1 MSVKNVERQEKNK
14 VKLTI
19 EISAEAFEAAI
30 EKVYRKN
37 KGQIAIPG
45 FRKGKAPRKLIEKMY
60 GAELF
65 YEEAIN
71 EVYPQALD
79 DAIVEEDISVA
90 GYPKMSVESAGPEGV
105 VLIAEVAEKPEISV
119 ENYKGVVAPY
129 EDVEVTEHDIEVAM
143 TPYISRAKT
152 AVEVDRPVEFND
164 TVNIDFIGYKDGEP
178 FPGGSGEDFDL
189 VVGSCSFIPGFEE
202 QVVGHT
208 TGEEFDVNV
217 TFPEDYQAKELA
229 GKEAVFKIKLHE
241 IKVKELPEV
250 DDDFVKD
257 VSDFDTLDEYKAD
270 VRKKLEDAAE
280 AQAKD
285 GVENQLIDK
294 LVELVQAEIPEAM
307 YTNRI
312 NDDVRDFAYRL
323 QSQGLN
329 LNTYLQYT
337 GMNMDG
343 LRQSFRPQAER
354 QVKVR
359 LALEKIA
366 GLENIQPT
374 DADLE
379 AEYEK
384 LAKNYELEVDKVKSF
399 IPKEELVKDIAVAK
413 AIQIV
418 RDTAVVTEADEA
430 EEAKAEEAKDA
441 E

>member
-1 MSVKNVERQEKNK
+1 MKIHFPANDNDALALV
-14 VKLTI
+14 
-19 EISAEAFEAAI
+19 AA
-30 EKVYRKN
+30 
-37 KGQIAIPG
+37 
-45 FRKGKAPRKLIEKMY
+45 GKAEIGMY
-60 GAELF
+60 
-65 YEEAIN
+65 YQQDVI
-71 EVYPQALD
+71 QAVANQGTGIKSIG
-79 DAIVEEDISVA
+79 AIVQSPLNVILSLKDKNIT
-90 GYPKMSVESAGPEGV
+90 
-105 VLIAEVAEKPEISV
+105 KPEDLV
-119 ENYKGVVAPY
+119 G
-129 EDVEVTEHDIEVAM
+129 
-143 TPYISRAKT
+143 KT
-152 AVEVDRPVEFND
+152 
-164 TVNIDFIGYKDGEP
+164 IGY
-178 FPGGSGEDFDL
+178 GGTVLSEAL
-189 VVGSCSFIPGFEE
+189 VKCMMENVGADASDVNMINVGFELMSSM
-202 QVVGHT
+202 T
-208 TGEEFDVNV
+208 TGNVDATIGCLVNHEVPQLEEEGFDVNYFSV
-217 TFPEDYQAKELA
+217 SGYGIPNYYEE
-229 GKEAVFKIKLHE
+229 VFLTNDDLLE
-241 IKVKELPEV
+241 NEPEV
-250 DDDFVKD
+250 VAGFLRAAKKGFDDF
-257 VSDFDTLDEYKAD
+257 KAD
-270 VRKKLEDAAE
+270 PDGCLAILMNNQNEENFPLTQSVEEQSCATLIPLMETEDAAFLTQTDE
-280 AQAKD
+280 CWQENID
-285 GVENQLIDK
+285 WMLENQLIDK

-399 IPKEELVKDIAVAK
+399 IPKEELVKDIAVEK